1 MLIKRDDLDMKPT
14 PLVSIGLFVYNGE
27 SFLEDAVCSILSQ
40 TFRNFELII
49 SDNASTDRTREIAQ
63 AYARRDRRIRYYRN
77 EKNMGGGW
85 NARRVCELATGKYF
99 RWATADDMLEPD
111 LLRQCVQA
119 LEGDPACVVAYPKT
133 KIVDEQGNLI
143 EYHISP
149 VKPDSP
155 DPVVR
160 LGEFLKDHFCFEI
173 FGLMRM
179 SVLRQVPP
187 MGSFVNGDGIL
198 LAQLAVR
205 GRFCEC
211 PEYLFIS
218 RRHSGQSVRTLPV
231 RLKRPGFR
239 LTRRNTTLPG
249 PEWWDPAKAR
259 SPTFPEFRQL
269 RELILLIY
277 NAPLSLGQK
286 LRCQWLV
293 LSWTKRHFRRLA
305 KDLLIAVDLI
315 LYNVQVRKT
324 VAADSRRAAVTGRE
338 APP

>member
-1 MLIKRDDLDMKPT
+1 
-14 PLVSIGLFVYNGE
+14 VGLFVYNGE
-27 SFLEDAVCSILSQ
+27 PFFEQAIRSILSQ
-40 TFRNFELII
+40 TFTDFELII
-49 SDNASTDRTREIAQ
+49 SDNASTDRTGEIAQ
-63 AYARRDRRIRYYRN
+63 AYAGRDRRIRYYRN

-99 RWATADDMLEPD
+99 RWAAADDMLEPD
-111 LLRQCVQA
+111 LLRQCVEA
-119 LEGDPACVVAYPKT
+119 LESDPARVVAYPRT
-133 KIVDEQGNLI
+133 KIVDERGNLV
-143 EYHISP
+143 EYHVSP

-160 LGEFLKDHFCFEI
+160 LGEFMKDHLCFEI

-205 GRFCEC
+205 GRFFEC

-218 RRHSGQSVRTLPV
+218 RRHRSQSVRTLPV
-231 RLKRPGFR
+231 RLKRPRFR

-259 SPTFPEFRQL
+259 SLTFPEFRQL
-269 RELILLIY
+269 REILLLIY
-277 NAPLSLGQK
+277 NAPLSLHQK
-286 LRCQWLV
+286 LRCHWLL
-293 LSWTKRHFRRLA
+293 LSWAKRHFRRLM
-305 KDLLIAVDLI
+305 KDLVIAADLI
-315 LYNVQVRKT
+315 LYNLQVRRT
-324 VAADSRRAAVTGRE
+324 LAAGVKQAA
-338 APP
+338 APDGNIPL